1 MKWSWVVRRY
11 RRGFTSVFCFLV
23 ARILLF
29 GDHQNCCSAGDDPF
43 STRLRASR
51 AVASSRRH
59 GRMGSGSR
67 LGEYRRDV
75 QARYAPVISVVCTDE
90 AEAACGKS
98 GHRLADLLQQFA
110 HVKGMHQTIQPNPET
125 PPYVL
130 TEFPVRFVSLD
141 TCVRVT
147 HEQSEAH
154 AQRAFALWDGVDDAR
169 LGKTLGAIPNDVVA
183 LRARHKAACAAGS
196 TGDDEH
202 TERSAV
208 DDGLSTSERK
218 ALNPN
223 PDRQTLNPNW
233 FRLPW
238 FRAFASR
245 LRRATAFSEFESVDH
260 PKGCVF
266 AHLFVPGPG
275 GPDQGDDTHDQLL
288 IQTLAKLAAPYYENP
303 QSYPPLIRSEAA
315 DPDAVKH
322 FVVLVEKENGAS
334 GASGSSGSSGSVSQT
349 TRKKLNERFGEC
361 NVTVLPINSS
371 GGRKQPPGGFLPGSN
386 REGPGGT
393 RSAFTETTRPIFV
406 HETAAV
412 RGQSG
417 SVCFVPSTRSDADVA
432 QHGAFVKKFV
442 ATNLIPRLEKKLLK
456 LNTQIAGTRKGLK
469 NQFKT
474 FWGRSSSG
482 VGGGGLL
489 GSTFGGL
496 MGGGTGA
503 STGGDGAKNVS
514 GDSGYSFRS
523 PESEIRLAADLS
535 FALFDHEG
543 AVAHFKLL
551 QADFKA
557 DKAFRRLGCSLES
570 AAHALVCAGGGVAS
584 NSSQIGKELRKEI
597 EQTFDAATAAHGK
610 AVVSSS
616 GASPKDPAST
626 DALLHEKQEKCAW
639 VTRVSLSHATVR
651 VAFPKSRM
659 TVLSLSW

>member
-223 PDRQTLNPNW
+223 PERQTLNPNW
-233 FRLPW
+233 FGLPW

-334 GASGSSGSSGSVSQT
+334 GSSGSSGSVSQT

-393 RSAFTETTRPIFV
+393 RSAFTETTRPLFV

-417 SVCFVPSTRSDADVA
+417 SVCFGPSTRSDADVA

-482 VGGGGLL
+482 VGGGG
-489 GSTFGGL
+489 
-496 MGGGTGA
+496 
-503 STGGDGAKNVS
+503 
-514 GDSGYSFRS
+514 
-523 PESEIRLAADLS
+523 
-535 FALFDHEG
+535 
-543 AVAHFKLL
+543 VAWL
-551 QADFKA
+551 DV
-557 DKAFRRLGCSLES
+557 RG
-570 AAHALVCAGGGVAS
+570 VNGGGVRA
-584 NSSQIGKELRKEI
+584 R
-597 EQTFDAATAAHGK
+597 
-610 AVVSSS
+610 V
-616 GASPKDPAST
+616 PAG
-626 DALLHEKQEKCAW
+626 
-639 VTRVSLSHATVR
+639 TVR
-651 VAFPKSRM
+651 KTSAAIRG
-659 TVLSLSW
+659 TVSGHRKARFG